1 MNNLIE
7 IINYDLKVN
16 LEDIIKLNDI
26 TKEYNLILSKEQ
38 IISLINT
45 KNNTLKEIGRIEF
58 NNTIIK
64 DIISNFYD
72 SPYIDEDN
80 YFNTIEELINIF
92 YIYRNNFNL
101 SDDQIIKYMKLRFNN
116 YSNGSLELLLGN
128 DLEYLENNLKEII
141 NEL

>member
-7 IINYDLKVN
+7 IINYKLKVN
-16 LEDIIKLNDI
+16 LDDLIKLNDI

-58 NNTIIK
+58 NNNIIK
-64 DIISNFYD
+64 EIIFNFYD

-80 YFNTIEELINIF
+80 YFNTLEELINIF

-101 SDDQIIKYMKLRFNN
+101 SDEQIIKYMKLRFNN
-116 YSNGSLELLLGN
+116 YSNGSLELLLSN
-128 DLEYLENNLKEII
+128 DLEYLKNNLKEII